1 MLGILVGEITAY
13 NRRRGLAT
21 VRLRGGLPSGNH
33 VHIVGPTT
41 DCEVR
46 IPAADVASG
55 MGGDAWEVH
64 DVDLPLPPVRR
75 GDVVFRLI
83 GTPTPV
89 AA

>member
-13 NRRRGLAT
+13 NRKRGLGT
-21 VRLRGGLPSGNH
+21 VRLRGRLLSGSH

-46 IPAADVASG
+46 MPAVDVASD
-55 MGGDAWEVH
+55 MSDAREVQ
-64 DVDLPLPPVRR
+64 DVDAPLPPVRR
-75 GDVVFRLI
+75 GDLVFRLI
-83 GTPTPV
+83 GNLPPL